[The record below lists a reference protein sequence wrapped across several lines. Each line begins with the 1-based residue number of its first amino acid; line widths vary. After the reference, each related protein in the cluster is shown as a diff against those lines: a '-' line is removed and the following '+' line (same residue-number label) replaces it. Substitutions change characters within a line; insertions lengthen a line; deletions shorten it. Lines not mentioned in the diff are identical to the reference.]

1 MATKLVPQIE
11 TTTRA
16 SRRWRNGRAADM
28 AWRRGRAVG
37 RVTLAEARAA
47 ARVSAGAADTVTRMG
62 VGYTWIFGVKSAGER
77 AGENRPEEVNA
88 NGVSPMGETLGV
100 SFG

>member
-1 MATKLVPQIE
+1 
-11 TTTRA
+11 
-16 SRRWRNGRAADM
+16 M
-28 AWRRGRAVG
+28 AWRRGRADG

-62 VGYTWIFGVKSAGER
+62 ARYTWIFGVKSAGEC
-77 AGENRPEEVNA
+77 AAENRPGAVNA
-88 NGVSPMGETLGV
+88 NRVSPMGETLGV